1 MLHVIVTLYPEPI
14 HIFSKRT
21 KRFINLPIP
30 ILTPLPTTMA
40 VDHIDIRMVVLTPS
54 MLQIVIT
61 TRHRVAVVHID
72 SKHPTIQTT
81 LLGMSL
87 TLLIS
92 TPVSSTPVSST
103 PVIVLIWTLTLITLS
118 ITAHTALASLEKAYC
133 HR

>member
-40 VDHIDIRMVVLTPS
+40 VDRIDIRRVVLTPS
-54 MLQIVIT
+54 MLQIVVT

-72 SKHPTIQTT
+72 SKPPTIPTT

-87 TLLIS
+87 TLLI
-92 TPVSSTPVSST
+92 STPVSST

-118 ITAHTALASLEKAYC
+118 TTAHTALASLEKAYC